1 MSEKFD
7 PLVAEWISFVKNP
20 NFNLIEKC
28 LKFSQLIE
36 YPELQV
42 DDYIK
47 KIHRMGMSLKESI
60 SGCVKL
66 LEAARKN
73 EYPIAFTRY
82 IYKEDYSDG
91 GVLVDDLMPGLAE
104 VESLKAGTWDIE
116 ILDELTP
123 NEGETVVDKNRPSAY
138 YNTNLNEWLEGNN
151 LSQIIL
157 CGVTT
162 SICVET
168 TTRDL
173 SQEDYRVVIASDAV
187 NELEPDR
194 HEVALKTLAFGFA
207 WVNSVDEIISRMN

>member
-1 MSEKFD
+1 
-7 PLVAEWISFVKNP
+7 
-20 NFNLIEKC
+20 
-28 LKFSQLIE
+28 
-36 YPELQV
+36 
-42 DDYIK
+42 
-47 KIHRMGMSLKESI
+47 
-60 SGCVKL
+60 
-66 LEAARKN
+66 
-73 EYPIAFTRY
+73 
-82 IYKEDYSDG
+82 
-91 GVLVDDLMPGLAE
+91 MPGLAE

-187 NELEPDR
+187 N
-194 HEVALKTLAFGFA
+194 
-207 WVNSVDEIISRMN
+207 